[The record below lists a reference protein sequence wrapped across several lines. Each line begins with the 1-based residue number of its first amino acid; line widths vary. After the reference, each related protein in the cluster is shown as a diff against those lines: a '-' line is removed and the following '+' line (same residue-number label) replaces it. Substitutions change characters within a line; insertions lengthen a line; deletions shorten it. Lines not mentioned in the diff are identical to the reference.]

1 MAGGESA
8 FQAVEDG
15 FEAELEAP
23 VGGRGVIGGLDPGA
37 QPRELLG
44 DLDGLRHRV
53 GDQLFGVAAFAK
65 ALGKLG
71 ADDDKIITVAA
82 WREAPFFDDAERAA
96 LELTERLTRV
106 ADQSGEAVPDE
117 LFDEVADLFDERR
130 LSALVLAIG
139 VTNMFN
145 RINATVREVAGSPS
159 WQG

>member
-1 MAGGESA
+1 M
-8 FQAVEDG
+8 
-15 FEAELEAP
+15 
-23 VGGRGVIGGLDPGA
+23 
-37 QPRELLG
+37 
-44 DLDGLRHRV
+44 
-53 GDQLFGVAAFAK
+53 
-65 ALGKLG
+65 
-71 ADDDKIITVAA
+71 AA